1 MVGGRMDQARGRLVS
16 VFSLASHS
24 GIRPDVRLSY
34 PEEPTLPPHC
44 EPGKGTV
51 HLLYMKEKGRTN
63 LQEV

>member
-1 MVGGRMDQARGRLVS
+1 MVGGRMDQARGRLVC
-16 VFSLASHS
+16 VLASHS
-24 GIRPDVRLSY
+24 GTRPDVRLSY
-34 PEEPTLPPHC
+34 PEEPTLPSHC